1 MIYYQG
7 IELERNQLMSS
18 ESEGTTTWQSY
29 EEVAAYLLNQFR
41 QYFNLEYVEGKQQI
55 GQYEIDAKG
64 IQEDGKGFVII
75 ECKRYTSSKPNQ
87 AILGNFA
94 WQIIDTQAAG
104 GIIVSPLGI
113 QKGAQKI
120 ADKKI

>member
-1 MIYYQG
+1 
-7 IELERNQLMSS
+7 MSS